1 MCFACE
7 RKRSQGEKVG
17 VNKTSRSGSFE
28 MEDIRGDGA
37 KPFLPN
43 IDEGGEEKGIG
54 NNENEFSPYF
64 GNVGELAMKN
74 DEQDNEMMG
83 FFKKSVASRVRSQRE
98 ASTRTSGRSS
108 PPGSGGEMGKGKNK
122 TPLSGKGAS
131 KKRSN
136 QHGTKTNKQN
146 LAGKKGKANNSLGD
160 HSHARDDLSLIH
172 I

>member
-1 MCFACE
+1 M
-7 RKRSQGEKVG
+7 
-17 VNKTSRSGSFE
+17 NKPRGPGGSRWKISEATSETVLQTS
-28 MEDIRGDGA
+28 A
-37 KPFLPN
+37 
-43 IDEGGEEKGIG
+43 GGEEKGIG

-83 FFKKSVASRVRSQRE
+83 FFKKSVASRVNSPGRRHESV
-98 ASTRTSGRSS
+98 GRSS
-108 PPGSGGEMGKGKNK
+108 PGGGGEMGKGKNK

-146 LAGKKGKANNSLGD
+146 LAGEKGSE
-160 HSHARDDLSLIH
+160 
-172 I
+172 